1 MTDLRFVTVNKSDP
15 KFRNYLMGTVQPN
28 LRPVPAKSLNVG
40 RSDELVTFEMK
51 SISEIQKPSLLV
63 RVSEILKVKSYILIL
78 FPLSFVLEKNIA
90 ANKFYDPLSLTFAV
104 ISLLFIYGGL
114 NMRNDVADHISG
126 FDRVNTAVRLKPIN
140 AGWITAA
147 QLSRL
152 SWLAI
157 GLGVL
162 LALPVLLLQFE
173 TWKIVAVSS
182 PLIVAG
188 QFLQKNSYKE
198 KWFGELVLFFLMGI
212 GVAAGFQLAMGA
224 GIDAQIIAFG
234 LFWGSVVVFL
244 MHVNNFSHLMTSTQA
259 GIKNSIT
266 KLGFD
271 RSKIFLAIWWS
282 ACLFLWTWF
291 HFTFATGIWKWL
303 GSACLLVATIP
314 FFMLL
319 FQTRSPI
326 GSDSVYFRVWAYR
339 MFAFLVFLFYI
350 ELVWN

>member
-1 MTDLRFVTVNKSDP
+1 MTDLRFITVKKSDP
-15 KFRNYLMGTVQPN
+15 EFRSYLMGTVKPD
-28 LRPVPAKSLNVG
+28 LRPVPTKSLNVG

-51 SISEIQKPSLLV
+51 PISEVHRPSLLV
-63 RVSEILKVKSYILIL
+63 QTVEILKIKSYILIL
-78 FPLSFVLEKNIA
+78 FPLFFVLVKNIA
-90 ANKFYDPLSLTFAV
+90 TEKFFDPLSLTFAV
-104 ISLLFIYGGL
+104 ASLFFIYGGL

-126 FDRVNTAVRLKPIN
+126 FDRVNTSVKTKPIN

-147 QLSRL
+147 KL
-152 SWLAI
+152 SWLSYIAI
-157 GLGVL
+157 FIGVL

-173 TWKIVAVSS
+173 TWKIIAVSS
-182 PLIVAG
+182 PLLVAG

-212 GVAAGFQLAMGA
+212 GVATGFQLAMGA
-224 GIDAQIIAFG
+224 GVDAQVIVFG

-271 RSKIFLAIWWS
+271 KSKIFLAIWWS
-282 ACLFLWTWF
+282 ACLFLWTWY
-291 HFTFATGIWKWL
+291 HFIFATGFWKWIGCL
-303 GSACLLVATIP
+303 GLLGATVP
-314 FFMLL
+314 FFMVLY
-319 FQTRSPI
+319 QTRSPI
-326 GSDSVYFRVWAYR
+326 GSDSVYFRVCAYR
-339 MFAFLVFLFYI
+339 IFAFMVFLFYL

>member
-15 KFRNYLMGTVQPN
+15 KFQSYLMGTVQPD
-28 LRPVPAKSLNVG
+28 LRPVPAKSLNIG

-51 SISEIQKPSLLV
+51 LISEIQKPSLLAQ
-63 RVSEILKVKSYILIL
+63 VSEILKLKSYVLIL
-78 FPLSFVLEKNIA
+78 FPLFFVLVKNISA
-90 ANKFYDPLSLTFAV
+90 ETFYDPVSLTFAV
-104 ISLLFIYGGL
+104 VSLLFIYGGL
-114 NMRNDVADHISG
+114 NMRNDVADHVSG
-126 FDRVNTAVRLKPIN
+126 FDRVNTSVKLKPIN
-140 AGWITAA
+140 AGWVTAA
-147 QLSRL
+147 QLSKL
-152 SWLAI
+152 SWIAI
-157 GLGVL
+157 FFAVL

-173 TWKIVAVSS
+173 TWKIVAISS
-182 PLIVAG
+182 PLLVAG

-212 GVAAGFQLAMGA
+212 GVAAGLQLAMGA
-224 GIDAQIIAFG
+224 GVDAQVIAFG

-271 RSKIFLAIWWS
+271 RSKIFLALWWC

-291 HFTFATGIWKWL
+291 HLNFGVGFWKWF
-303 GSACLLVATIP
+303 GSVCLLAVTLP
-314 FFMLL
+314 FFILL
-319 FQTRSPI
+319 YRTRSPI

-339 MFAFLVFLFYI
+339 IFAFMVFLFYL